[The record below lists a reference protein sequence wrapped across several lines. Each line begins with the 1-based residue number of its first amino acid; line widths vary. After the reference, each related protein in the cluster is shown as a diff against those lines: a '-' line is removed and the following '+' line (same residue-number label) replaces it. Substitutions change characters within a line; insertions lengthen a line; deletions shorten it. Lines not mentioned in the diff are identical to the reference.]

1 MELFDST
8 IQDIRSFVAKRQGKR
23 TWNVEA
29 GHPWPEGGDRNIVLK
44 EDMGLELGSP
54 DGESLSSILWT
65 GTPGLIQDGSI
76 TLVGP
81 DISESHGGSLPFAKV
96 VLAGVSGFTD
106 ENAYE
111 RYRDME
117 LIRYTLDL
125 RGYMLRAVSQYQR
138 EWCRISRDAID
149 DGFSFDILGAALI
162 EMFREK
168 PYVNAVE
175 ILYVTSSPEDVWQ
188 LKDITKDTSRMIGA
202 MHKMAEEEDFDCDTC
217 EYQDVCDDAGE
228 LKKMREARM
237 RKVSG
242 GSR

>member
-1 MELFDST
+1 MELLDAT
-8 IQDIRSFVAKRQGKR
+8 IRDIRSFVAEREGKR
-23 TWNVEA
+23 TWSVERA
-29 GHPWPEGGDRNIVLK
+29 HPWPEGGNRNIVLK

-65 GTPGLIQDGSI
+65 GTPGFIQDGAV

-81 DISESHGGSLPFAKV
+81 DISESQGGSLPFAKI
-96 VLAGVSGFTD
+96 VLAEVKGFTD
-106 ENAYE
+106 ENTYE

-125 RGYMLRAVSQYQR
+125 SGYMLRAVSQYQR
-138 EWCRISRDAID
+138 EWCRISRDAIRG
-149 DGFSFDILGAALI
+149 GFSFDILGRSLM

-168 PYVNAVE
+168 PYINAVE
-175 ILYVTSSPEDVWQ
+175 ILYLTSSTEDVRQ

-202 MHKMAEEEDFDCDTC
+202 MHKMADEEDFDCDTC
-217 EYQDVCDDAGE
+217 EYQDVCDDAGD

-237 RKVSG
+237 RRVSG

>member
-1 MELFDST
+1 MKLFDST
-8 IQDIRSFVAKRQGKR
+8 IRDIRSFVAEREGKR
-23 TWNVEA
+23 TWNVEED
-29 GHPWPEGGDRNIVLK
+29 HPWPEGGDRNIVLK
-44 EDMGLELGSP
+44 KDMGLEMGSP
-54 DGESLSSILWT
+54 EAESLSAILWT
-65 GTPGLIQDGSI
+65 GTTGLIQDGFI

-81 DISESHGGSLPFAKV
+81 DMSQSQGGSLPFAKI

-106 ENAYE
+106 ENTYE

-125 RGYMLRAVSQYQR
+125 RGYMLRALSQYQR
-138 EWCRISRDAID
+138 EWCRISRDAIEG
-149 DGFSFDILGAALI
+149 GFSFDILGAALM

-175 ILYVTSSPEDVWQ
+175 IIYVTSTPEDVRQ
-188 LKDITKDTSRMIGA
+188 LKGITKETSRMIGA
-202 MHKMAEEEDFDCDTC
+202 MNKMAEEQDFDCATC
-217 EYQDVCDDAGE
+217 EYQDVCDDAGD

-242 GSR
+242 GS